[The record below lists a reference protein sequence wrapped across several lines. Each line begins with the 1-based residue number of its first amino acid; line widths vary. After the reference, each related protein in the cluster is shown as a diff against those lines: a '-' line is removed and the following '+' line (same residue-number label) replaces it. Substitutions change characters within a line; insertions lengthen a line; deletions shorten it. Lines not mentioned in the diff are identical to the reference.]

1 MTLENKGERESDITS
16 EKIAA
21 ALSEA
26 EIDPVAA
33 EKVATGEE
41 SDQTAFVGAEAKL
54 EEERMEAEAAG
65 GEDFIYEETGLIQSF
80 RNLVAAAK
88 NFFHHEVAFCREIV
102 MLRVKRI
109 AKAAVALILAAA
121 FAVIGLIG
129 LLVGVFIAL
138 IHAVG
143 ALGAGLIFAAVG
155 LPIAIILVLV
165 AYHWL
170 TEAP

>member
-1 MTLENKGERESDITS
+1 LTLENKGEKESNITS
-16 EKIAA
+16 EEIAE

-41 SDQTAFVGAEAKL
+41 NDEAAVAEAEARL
-54 EEERMEAEAAG
+54 EEGRMEAEAAG
-65 GEDFIYEETGLIQSF
+65 GEDFIYEETGIFQSF
-80 RNLVAAAK
+80 RNLIQAAK
-88 NFFHHEVAFCREIV
+88 NFFHHEIAFCREIV

-109 AKAAVALILAAA
+109 AKAAIALVLAAA
-121 FAVIGLIG
+121 FAIIGLIG